1 MKDCPEDR
9 LLTAPQQEACELLS
23 SGKSTSEIAVILKI
37 SRAGVRGRFKGALK
51 KLGVSELTRRYPAP
65 NIQVEITKMLKSF
78 PDLFVVN
85 TPEVVKAAKDIR
97 IREDILKK
105 SKELEEQAILL
116 GGDQKLA
123 DDLDAQEAM
132 QKIMIMAKQVAGI
145 PPAVVDALA
154 NRVLRGIADPVMMP
168 ENFKDNDLKEE
179 LHKKIRMVL
188 AHIDNATIGGAKLSE
203 LSAALKTLQ
212 DQVLLLEGRPTVI
225 LGVTDQNSL
234 VEITERMQAEMARRQ
249 MKTVEGTCEDAETS

>member
-123 DDLDAQEAM
+123 DDLDAVEAM
-132 QKIMIMAKQVAGI
+132 QKIMIMAKQSGM

-154 NRVLRGIADPVMMP
+154 NRVLRGIADPEMMV

-225 LGVTDQNSL
+225 LGIADQNSL

>member
-65 NIQVEITKMLKSF
+65 NIQIEITKMLKSF

-123 DDLDAQEAM
+123 DDLDAVEAM
-132 QKIMIMAKQVAGI
+132 QKIMIMAKQSGM

-154 NRVLRGIADPVMMP
+154 NRVLRGIADPEMMV

-225 LGVTDQNSL
+225 LGIADQNSL